1 MITLNEFVEKMNFY
15 GDRLD
20 EAGFIAAG
28 SPASSAKLRRMEK
41 NDPND
46 DDSYNTPEELEAI
59 KKATQAQF
67 AASAKRRAA
76 EKEAKEARLK
86 ANPNGPHAV
95 HINGK
100 PWKEFA
106 TKAHAENVAKKIP
119 GAMAH
124 PV

>member
-1 MITLNEFVEKMNFY
+1 MITLNEFIEKMNFY

-20 EAGFIAAG
+20 ESGFRAAG
-28 SPASSAKLRRMEK
+28 SPASAAKLRRMEK

-46 DDSYNTPEELEAI
+46 DNSYNTPEEAAAIRKALESQWAE
-59 KKATQAQF
+59 
-67 AASAKRRAA
+67 ASKRRAD
-76 EKEAKEARLK
+76 EKEARLK

-119 GAMAH
+119 GAKAH

>member
-20 EAGFIAAG
+20 ESGFRAAG

-46 DDSYNTPEELEAI
+46 DNSYNTPEEAEAI
-59 KKATQAQF
+59 RKAVDAQF
-67 AASAKRRAA
+67 AADSKRRS
-76 EKEAKEARLK
+76 EEKEARLK
-86 ANPNGPHAV
+86 ANPNGAHAV

-119 GAMAH
+119 GAKAH